1 MCGIIAIL
9 LADKSQAVNQEIYD
23 GLTALQHRGQDAAG
37 IVTLDTKKKLHC
49 YKEMGLVRDVFK
61 LQHMLRLIGAVGLGH
76 VRYPTAGASSDA
88 QQAQPFLTNIP
99 FGMALA
105 HNGNLTNALEITS
118 QLSAKYHTNT
128 DSDSELLLSLFADE
142 LLKQDRDDSSQSGL
156 TKEIIFSA
164 ARGLMSRS
172 RGGYASIVM
181 IKNCG
186 IVAFRDPWG
195 IRPLCYGKRPSVTMK
210 DSFDYCIASE
220 SVAMHC
226 MDYSLTRDIAPG
238 EAVFITLDGQIHTQ
252 MCHDSPSLNPC
263 IFEYV
268 YFGRQDSIIDSVSVY
283 TARKEMGHNLAE
295 KIKGLHNVDE
305 IDVVVPVPETARI
318 SAIQCA
324 LSLGVDYE
332 EGLTKNR
339 YIARTF
345 IMPGQ
350 AKRKKNVKK
359 KLSPIRSVFEG
370 KNVLLVDDSIVR
382 GTTSEQIVSMVR
394 SCGANKVFFCSASP
408 AIRYPNVYGIDMP
421 VSKELIAYGRN
432 ESQVAQ
438 AINADWVVYQDLE
451 DLIKSVQSVN
461 QNITGFDTSCFNGV
475 YVTKDVD
482 AHYFQNL
489 ADTRSDSMLQHT
501 ISEDV
506 DNSDNQSHLSQS
518 SSSSS
523 ISNPNTSDNSD
534 NSENEKEMNDNISN
548 TATRKNAKHVT
559 IDLNSTETNAT
570 SEGKTYSE
578 NFSSSSPSS
587 VVSVSVG
594 ENLKDLTINEN
605 EESSPTETETAPRG
619 RQIVNKL
626 RELEPENA
634 TSVVKNADY
643 IRMRDRLS
651 GL

>member
-9 LADKSQAVNQEIYD
+9 LADKAQAVNQEIYD

-37 IVTLDTKKKLHC
+37 IVTLDAKKKLHC

-61 LQHMLRLIGAVGLGH
+61 LQHMLNLIGAVGLGH

-105 HNGNLTNALEITS
+105 HNGNLTNADEITS

-142 LLKQDRDDSSQSGL
+142 LLKQDRDDSSQVGL
-156 TKEIIFSA
+156 TQEIIFSA
-164 ARGLMSRS
+164 VRGLMTRA

-195 IRPLCYGKRPSVTMK
+195 IRPLCFGKRPSVTIK
-210 DSFDYCIASE
+210 NGFDYCISSE
-220 SVAMHC
+220 SVALNC
-226 MDYSLTRDIAPG
+226 MDYELSRDVAPG
-238 EAVFITLDGQIHTQ
+238 EAVFVTLDGQIHTQ

-295 KIKGLHNVDE
+295 KIKKLHDIKD

-350 AKRKKNVKK
+350 TKRKKNVKK

-394 SCGANKVFFCSASP
+394 NCGAAKVYFCSASP

-421 VSKELIAYGRN
+421 VSRELIAYGRN
-432 ESQVAQ
+432 EAEVAK
-438 AINADWVVYQDLE
+438 AINADWVVYQDLD
-451 DLIKSVQSVN
+451 DLIKSVQAVN
-461 QNITGFDTSCFNGV
+461 DKITGFDTSCFNGV
-475 YVTKDVD
+475 YVTNDVN
-482 AHYFQNL
+482 AEYFQVL
-489 ADTRSDSMLQHT
+489 SDKRSDSMLSQT
-501 ISEDV
+501 ISEDI
-506 DNSDNQSHLSQS
+506 DNTGSQDSKKSKENDKESDL
-518 SSSSS
+518 
-523 ISNPNTSDNSD
+523 
-534 NSENEKEMNDNISN
+534 KG
-548 TATRKNAKHVT
+548 KHVT
-559 IDLNSTETNAT
+559 INLETTESNSV
-570 SEGKTYSE
+570 SEGKTYTE
-578 NFSSSSPSS
+578 TFSS
-587 VVSVSVG
+587 VVGVG
-594 ENLKDLTINEN
+594 ENLKNLVINEN
-605 EESSPTETETAPRG
+605 EESDEVDSPVTSAPRG
-619 RQIVNKL
+619 RQIVNTKKQL
-626 RELEPENA
+626 REIDPENN
-634 TSVVKNADY
+634 TGLVKNAEY
-643 IRMRDRLS
+643 IAVRDRLS
-651 GL
+651 GFN